1 MPKSAP
7 MSAYHETL
15 GMIYFSRMLDKI
27 RLHAAG
33 KLREDFCDNLGSGF
47 DGRCVNYLRVYY
59 GDLVDR
65 IELGGTDEEILKWCF
80 ETGRELNEGDIFIWN
95 QYLKKVGWNDG
106 TTETL
111 IRRKKESGLE
121 KRDDI
126 ETMLDYFEHDEG
138 RK

>member
-1 MPKSAP
+1 
-7 MSAYHETL
+7 
-15 GMIYFSRMLDKI
+15 
-27 RLHAAG
+27 
-33 KLREDFCDNLGSGF
+33 
-47 DGRCVNYLRVYY
+47 VYY